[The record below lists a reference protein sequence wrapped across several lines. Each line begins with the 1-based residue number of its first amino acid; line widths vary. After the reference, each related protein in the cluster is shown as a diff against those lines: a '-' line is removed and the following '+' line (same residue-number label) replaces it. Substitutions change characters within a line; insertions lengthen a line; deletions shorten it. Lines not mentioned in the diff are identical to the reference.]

1 MAFEKMTQREQV
13 LVLIVIGIFVGGAY
27 ALLRYVPQTKAL
39 NELSATLEK
48 NKQEIKN
55 PKFPDEPMDDAEDLK
70 EKDDEITAQLNSLRI
85 SMETEERNL
94 APTSENQDMLL
105 KISEAARAAGVRV
118 IESVP
123 YLVQRIDSDAT
134 NVKKKVVS
142 NKSKERRRNKAL
154 LKKGQGAKIYTG
166 MTGPGTQ
173 GAMPKE
179 GELIYHLVN
188 DFDEARPL
196 QKLSIEGGFNDLQ
209 TFIQAVS
216 NMQYQ
221 ATIVKLD
228 IEVKIQ
234 TPPQGMPQPLMAK
247 MIIAM

>member
-105 KISEAARAAGVRV
+105 KISEAARVAGVKV

-123 YLVQRIDSDAT
+123 YIVLRKDGESTNASKPKGSKRTQRKLARVERQ
-134 NVKKKVVS
+134 NAL
-142 NKSKERRRNKAL
+142 KSGS
-154 LKKGQGAKIYTG
+154 KGTGAGSTAQGAI
-166 MTGPGTQ
+166 
-173 GAMPKE
+173 PKD